1 MGEQAKKRFIINVI
15 FVSLWIGLIILSG
28 KFLLRNLLPFVIAV
42 IVASLMQRPAKFFCR
57 ATKIPKGICA
67 AFLSA
72 LLYIIL
78 AIALIFCVT
87 KFFSFTG
94 KALSSLSGIGE
105 MIMEAVNRLKIV
117 LGAIVSNFSPDF
129 EQASEQILS
138 TVLQSVTEK
147 TSEYMSDTAAS
158 IIKSAP
164 SFLFSSVVALAA
176 SCYIGKDYDGL
187 VEFLKVMMGEKTV
200 KNVVKIKGILKES
213 VIKIVGG
220 YLILMVITF
229 LELSVG
235 FLILGIKNWFLIAV
249 IIAVIDALPAL
260 GTGAVLLPWAIINI
274 LLGNS
279 FLGISLMILYI
290 FVTIIR
296 NFAEPK
302 IVGSKTGINPL
313 FILFSMFLGIR
324 LFGFFGLIILPVTFI
339 VVVKYYKN
347 EMENET
353 SHC

>member
-1 MGEQAKKRFIINVI
+1 MGEQAKKRFIINVV
-15 FVSLWIGLIILSG
+15 FVGLWIGLIILSG
-28 KFLLRNLLPFVIAV
+28 RFLLRNLLPFVIAV
-42 IVASLMQRPAKFFCR
+42 IVAWLMQRPAKFLCR
-57 ATKIPKGICA
+57 TTRIPKGICA
-67 AFLSA
+67 AVLSA

-78 AIALIFCVT
+78 AITLIFCVT

-94 KALSSLSGIGE
+94 KALSSISGVGQT
-105 MIMEAVNRLKIV
+105 IMQAVNRLENA
-117 LGAIVSNFSPDF
+117 LGGMASNFSPDF
-129 EQASEQILS
+129 ELTSKQILS

-147 TSEYMSDTAAS
+147 TSGYLSDTAAG
-158 IIKSAP
+158 ILKSAP

-176 SCYIGKDYDGL
+176 SCYIGKDLDGL
-187 VEFLKVMMGEKTV
+187 TQFSKTIMGEKTV
-200 KNVVKIKGILKES
+200 ETAVKVKRILKES
-213 VIKIVGG
+213 VLKIIGG

-229 LELSVG
+229 LELAVG
-235 FLILGIKNWFLIAV
+235 FLMLGIENWFLIAAV
-249 IIAVIDALPAL
+249 IAVIDALPVL
-260 GTGAVLLPWAIINI
+260 GTGSVLLPWGIINI
-274 LLGNS
+274 LLGDN
-279 FLGISLMILYI
+279 FLGISLMVLYL

-339 VVVKYYKN
+339 VLVKYYKN

-353 SHC
+353 SH

>member
-1 MGEQAKKRFIINVI
+1 MGEQAKKRFIINVVFI
-15 FVSLWIGLIILSG
+15 GFWIGLIILSG

-42 IVASLMQRPAKFFCR
+42 SVASLMQRPAKVVSR

-67 AFLSA
+67 AVLSA

-78 AIALIFCVT
+78 AITLIFFVT

-94 KALSSLSGIGE
+94 KALSSLSGFGE
-105 MIMEAVNRLKIV
+105 TVMEAVNRLENA
-117 LGAIVSNFSPDF
+117 LGVIVSNFSSDF
-129 EQASEQILS
+129 EVASKQILS
-138 TVLQSVTEK
+138 TVLQSVTERA
-147 TSEYMSDTAAS
+147 SGYLSDTATN

-164 SFLFSSVVALAA
+164 SFLFSSVVAFAA
-176 SCYIGKDYDGL
+176 SCYIGKDFDGL
-187 VEFLKVMMGEKTV
+187 VEFSKTIVGKKTV
-200 KNVVKIKGILKES
+200 ETVVKIKRILKES
-213 VIKIVGG
+213 VLKIIRG

-229 LELSVG
+229 LELAVG
-235 FLILGIKNWFLIAV
+235 FLILGIENWLLIAG

-260 GTGAVLLPWAIINI
+260 GTGAVLLPWGIINI
-274 LLGNS
+274 LLGDN
-279 FLGISLMILYI
+279 FLGISLMVLYLL
-290 FVTIIR
+290 VTIIR

>member
-1 MGEQAKKRFIINVI
+1 MGEQAKKRFIINVVFI
-15 FVSLWIGLIILSG
+15 GFWIGLIILSG
-28 KFLLRNLLPFVIAV
+28 KFLLRNLLPFIIAA
-42 IVASLMQRPAKFFCR
+42 IVASLMQKPAKFLYR
-57 ATKIPKGICA
+57 TIKIPKGISA
-67 AFLSA
+67 AVLSA

-78 AIALIFCVT
+78 AITLIFFIA

-94 KALSSLSGIGE
+94 KALSSLSGVGQTVMNVFERLQNTIGE
-105 MIMEAVNRLKIV
+105 IA
-117 LGAIVSNFSPDF
+117 SSFSPDF
-129 EQASEQILS
+129 EVVSKQILS

-147 TSEYMSDTAAS
+147 TSGYLSDTAAE

-176 SCYIGKDYDGL
+176 SCYIGKDFDGL
-187 VEFLKVMMGEKTV
+187 VEFSKTIVGEKTV
-200 KNVVKIKGILKES
+200 ETTVKVKKILTES
-213 VIKIVGG
+213 VLKIIGG

-229 LELSVG
+229 LELAIG
-235 FLILGIKNWFLIAV
+235 FLILGIENWLLIAG

-260 GTGAVLLPWAIINI
+260 GTGAVLLPWGIINI
-274 LLGNS
+274 LLGDN
-279 FLGISLMILYI
+279 FLGVSLMVLYLL
-290 FVTIIR
+290 VTIIR